1 MRYLSELPA
10 GGPETGMIEPTNLCN
25 LACPT
30 CPTGT
35 GKIPPLP
42 AMTLNRFEH
51 VLGGLAP
58 KLRNLALWNYGEP
71 LLNRELPQMIAHAKA
86 TGVGVVKVSSNV
98 HFLDGERGLALLRSG
113 LDVLI
118 LSVDGASQATYE
130 TFRKDGD
137 FARVASS
144 VAWLCAEKQRLGLA
158 KPRIELQFI
167 AMRHNEHELPE
178 MRRLAQHW
186 GVDALRVKTVGADD
200 AATKHL
206 VPASRLLSRYA
217 ADGETPNVR
226 HAFCT
231 MAWDHT
237 VVNVDGSVTPCC
249 YLRPD
254 MGEAFVMGNVFE
266 SSFLAIWRGEKYRAF
281 RAAMLDGRGAM
292 PVCNRCRGGT
302 HDLIA
307 AVEEVAAS

>member
-1 MRYLSELPA
+1 
-10 GGPETGMIEPTNLCN
+10 MIEPTNLCN

-35 GKIPPLP
+35 GKIKPLP
-42 AMTLNRFEH
+42 QLTLGQFEH

-58 KLRNLALWNYGEP
+58 RLRNLALWNYGEP
-71 LLNRELPQMIAHAKA
+71 LLNKELPAMIGRAKQA
-86 TGVGVVKVSSNV
+86 GVGVVKVSSNV
-98 HFLDGERGLALLRSG
+98 HFLDGERGAALLGSG

-137 FARVASS
+137 FAHVARS
-144 VAWLCAEKQRLGLA
+144 VAWLCAEKRRLGLA

-178 MRRLAQHW
+178 MRRLAHAW

-200 AATKHL
+200 DATRNL
-206 VPASRLLSRYA
+206 VPASSLLSRYA
-217 ADGETPNVR
+217 ADRETPNVR

-254 MGEAFVMGNVFE
+254 MPGYGDAFVMGNVFE
-266 SSFLAIWRGEKYRAF
+266 TPFAAIWRGEKYRAF
-281 RAAMLDGRGAM
+281 RAQMLADRGAM
-292 PVCNRCRGGT
+292 PVCNKCRGGT

-307 AVEEVAAS
+307 AVEEVAR

>member
-1 MRYLSELPA
+1 
-10 GGPETGMIEPTNLCN
+10 MIEPTNLCN

-35 GKIPPLP
+35 GKIKPLP
-42 AMTLNRFEH
+42 AMSLGSFDR
-51 VLGGLAP
+51 VLGELAP
-58 KLRNLALWNYGEP
+58 RLRNLALWNYGEP
-71 LLNRELPQMIAHAKA
+71 LLNKELPGMIAHAKRA
-86 TGVGVVKVSSNV
+86 GVGVVKVSSNV
-98 HFLDGERGLALLRSG
+98 HFLDGERGQALLRSG

-137 FARVASS
+137 FAHVARS
-144 VAWLCAEKQRLGLA
+144 VAWLCAEKRRLGLTR
-158 KPRIELQFI
+158 PRIELQFI

-178 MRRLAQHW
+178 MRRLAHEW

-200 AATKHL
+200 DATRNL
-206 VPASRLLSRYA
+206 VPVSSLLSRYA
-217 ADGETPNVR
+217 ADGETPSVR

-231 MAWDHT
+231 MAWDHA

-254 MGEAFVMGNVFE
+254 MGPDFVMGNVFDRP
-266 SSFLAIWRGEKYRAF
+266 FAAIWRGEKYQAF
-281 RAAMLDGRGAM
+281 RAQMLAGRGTM
-292 PVCNRCRGGT
+292 PVCNKCRGGT

-307 AVEEVAAS
+307 AVEEVAG